1 MRRLTVLAIAGVFA
15 AAAFA
20 QHDPNSVWPQF
31 KANDAKSAS
40 IEAPGPAAVLDWFV
54 EPDDPNGAG
63 TIPSPGGLT
72 LDGDGYIYYKSRDDT
87 GDRVYRLDPADG
99 SIVAQSVIFPA
110 NSGSYGGVAVGI
122 DRVYTTI
129 YNGAGDS
136 KIVVLDKTT
145 LATLNEFSG
154 VFVGLR
160 GTPLI
165 GDIPNTNGNVNL
177 YVYDLNGYAI
187 HAVDSVTG
195 EVMWTYDDSYIIS
208 SDTYFSQLGP
218 KWVIGEEP
226 NEKQA
231 FAFFQNAT
239 LFPKPGLALAD
250 DGDDSYTVLWSDTG
264 PDCNNWIGSGAM
276 SFDDNIYVTTFWD
289 CQTNV
294 LWKIDSGNGSVI
306 WGVPWNYIS
315 DDQAFNFFGRPAVVG
330 NRVYCGGGWGQIVCF
345 EDLGNDFAFKWE
357 MRDDVAEYTC
367 VSATLDPG
375 DTVYV
380 HGSRQSDGPEVYVVL
395 RDDGDAYTEI
405 ARHTLDQA
413 TATQSLYANNSCTI
427 DASGNVYIGLGR
439 PVGDNGVAD
448 PAAIYKFKV
457 GIPCVGD
464 LDGDGD
470 TDHSDLGV
478 LLADWGCPGPPV
490 VLYDSGGFEGYS
502 LADLPGQDGWI
513 SATNPEDPQY
523 TYEEPEVV
531 NDPTGHGMGHVVW
544 FDAPDGSEVGWVG
557 ADRDA
562 PGSTGGIVT
571 VEWDQYRDDTG
582 DNFWVADDISYSG
595 WWAIQWDM
603 MDSASA
609 SGWDGWVALTTG
621 QWQHI
626 IYTLDTFTGQAT
638 VNVDGDE
645 NSAGFGDTMIDG
657 IEFELAGTAVMGDGP
672 AYIDNLVVSE
682 VPGCSGDLDGDGDT
696 DHSDLGIL
704 LADWGCV
711 P

>member
-40 IEAPGPAAVLDWFV
+40 VAAPGPAAVLDWYV

-63 TIPSPGGLT
+63 TIPSPGGFT

-99 SIVAQSVIFPA
+99 LILAQSVIFPA

-129 YNGAGDS
+129 YNGVGDT

-145 LATLNEFSG
+145 LATLHEFDG
-154 VFVGLR
+154 GGLFQGLR
-160 GTPLI
+160 GTPLVSN
-165 GDIPNTNGNVNL
+165 IPNDDGHSNL
-177 YVYDLNGYAI
+177 YVYDRNGFGI

-195 EVMWTYDDSYIIS
+195 DVMWSYYNILG
-208 SDTYFSQLGP
+208 DTPFSQVGP
-218 KWVIGEEP
+218 MWQTTDGR
-226 NEKQA
+226 QA
-231 FAFFQNAT
+231 FAHFQNVDDP
-239 LFPKPGLALAD
+239 FVGVGLALAD
-250 DGDDSYTVLWSDTG
+250 NGDNTYEVLWENAG
-264 PDCNNWIGSGAM
+264 PHSKNWIGSGAL
-276 SFDDNIYVTTFWD
+276 SFDGHIYVTTYWD
-289 CQTNV
+289 LRLGV
-294 LWKIDSGNGSVI
+294 LWKINRDDGSVI
-306 WGVPWNYIS
+306 WDVPWS
-315 DDQAFNFFGRPAVVG
+315 DDPNDPNAPAYNYGFGRPAVVG
-330 NRVYCGGGWGQIVCF
+330 NRVYCGGGWGQIVCY
-345 EDLGNDFAFKWE
+345 EDLGNSYQRKWE
-357 MRDDVAEYTC
+357 MRDDLGEYTC
-367 VSATLDPG
+367 VSAAADG
-375 DTVYV
+375 DTTYVY
-380 HGSRQSDGPEVYVVL
+380 GSRQSDGPEVVVAL
-395 RDDGDAYTEI
+395 SDDGDSYTEI
-405 ARHTLDQA
+405 GRYTLDLA

-439 PVGDNGVAD
+439 PDGGNGVAD
-448 PAAIYKFKV
+448 PAAIYKFKP
-457 GIPCVGD
+457 GLPCVGD

-470 TDHSDLGV
+470 TDHSDLGI
-478 LLADWGCPGPPV
+478 LLSDWGCPGPPV

-502 LADLPGQDGWI
+502 LADLPGQDGWT

-544 FDAPDGSEVGWVG
+544 FDAPDGSELGWVG

-603 MDSASA
+603 NGSAHA
-609 SGWDGWVALTTG
+609 SGFDGPVPLTAG
-621 QWQHI
+621 QWQHVT
-626 IYTLDTFTGQAT
+626 YTLDTAAGQAT
-638 VNVDGDE
+638 VDVDGDF
-645 NSAGFGDTMIDG
+645 NSAGFGDTIIDG

-672 AYIDNLVVSE
+672 AYIDNLVISE

-704 LADWGCV
+704 LSDWGCV